1 MVGHVLDVRTF
12 PANES
17 EILKEGFFLN
27 PTGVFKKGELSL
39 GEILRSVRENR
50 GFHRVGAMG
59 VFVGVVRGA
68 TLEGEEVRK
77 LEVEAYE
84 EKAELALSQI
94 YSDLIKEKGIADVRI
109 YHNIGEFKPGDD
121 LVYVVV
127 SGEHRANVFNVLR
140 QAVERYKHE
149 APFFKKEYVIDK
161 VTGKEASRWVEEA
174 FLE

>member
-1 MVGHVLDVRTF
+1 MRTF
-12 PANES
+12 PASES
-17 EILKEGFFLN
+17 EILREDFFLN

-39 GEILRSVRENR
+39 DDILRNVREKSVY
-50 GFHRVGAMG
+50 HKVGAIG

-94 YSDLIKEKGIADVRI
+94 HSDLIKEKGIADVRI
-109 YHNIGEFKPGDD
+109 YHNIGEFAPGDD

-149 APFFKKEYVIDK
+149 APFFKKEYLVDK
-161 VTGKEASRWVEEA
+161 VTGKETSRWVEEA